1 MARDAGAQAATAS
14 IRTDIS
20 VLRTP
25 LWIPQGLWTFG
36 IVVFLVLTLIMLA
49 ESTLLVIA
57 GRGDH
62 SRIETFPGKELDN
75 PYSGNVVDLCP
86 VGALCSKDFLY
97 KQRVW
102 WLKTESSVCPNCST
116 GCSIQVDQNDDRVYR
131 LRPRANPKAQGDFM
145 CDEGPSGDFH
155 VYRMRLME
163 EINGCY
169 DLDLDLVTDEL
180 TADTDQF
187 MGAAIQLDICRG
199 EHIRTVYGIVIA
211 VDYIGRS
218 EDNLFVNIRVVPA
231 FHLLGQQTH
240 SRIFQDMSVL
250 EILDEILGEELGQY
264 SRTLDKGA
272 ESRGTSPRDYCV
284 QYRESDLDFCVR
296 LMEEEGISY
305 YFVHD
310 EDTGHEVLT
319 LAYENGDYTEVAN
332 VDGTAVIP
340 IIVQRPETADL
351 ESIRNLDYLQS
362 LTTTSHWRRDYD
374 FLTPLDLL
382 EDQSDGADSKGYD
395 RRVYRHTDRRYISDD
410 VADRNKDHLEAAQAR
425 GKVGRGSGNALDFM
439 AGKIFELERH
449 IRDDLETQFLI
460 TRVVHTGEC
469 PEEILSTSGGMGG
482 EEPRYRNSFQC
493 IPLDVPMRP
502 RQITPKPKVYGPE
515 TGIVSGPSG
524 EEIHVDEHG
533 RIKVHFHWEEET
545 TYDDTSSCW
554 IRVRQQWSGPG
565 MGHQF
570 IPRIGQE
577 VLVEFLGG
585 DPDRPLV
592 TGTVYNGD
600 NSYPYPMPDQKT
612 QSGIKTD
619 TVSGD
624 GSNELRF
631 EDMAGSEEVYIHCQK
646 DFTIATENDK
656 NQTTGHDETLAI
668 GNDRTKEVG
677 HDQKETVKNDK
688 TITVEGNH
696 TETIVKDMKLTVQG
710 NQSSTIVKNCD
721 EVITGAYS
729 QTIAKTSKVNVALK
743 SDEVVGAMKS
753 VKVGGLYSE
762 QVGASRSITAVGAMS
777 FTAGLSA
784 KIQSAKSATMK
795 AQKDMTVEAGNDMV
809 QKSAKKMKVEAG
821 DNMVI
826 VCKKKATINAAD
838 QLTVYPQLREGRPV
852 GVFRQLGTDVRVLQN
867 INVSKAF
874 ATGRQC
880 LHGLRRETA
889 VWQFR

>member
-1 MARDAGAQAATAS
+1 MAHDG
-14 IRTDIS
+14 
-20 VLRTP
+20 
-25 LWIPQGLWTFG
+25 GG
-36 IVVFLVLTLIMLA
+36 
-49 ESTLLVIA
+49 
-57 GRGDH
+57 
-62 SRIETFPGKELDN
+62 
-75 PYSGNVVDLCP
+75 
-86 VGALCSKDFLY
+86 
-97 KQRVW
+97 
-102 WLKTESSVCPNCST
+102 
-116 GCSIQVDQNDDRVYR
+116 VDQGTLMKIAY
-131 LRPRANPKAQGDFM
+131 DFM

-187 MGAAIQLDICRG
+187 IGAAIQLDIARG
-199 EHIRTVYGIVIA
+199 DHIRTVYGIVMA

-231 FHLLGQQTH
+231 LHLLGQQTH
-240 SRIFQDMSVL
+240 SRIFQEMSVL
-250 EILDEILGEELGQY
+250 EILDEVLGAELGQY

-272 ESRGTSPRDYCV
+272 ESRGSTPRDYCV

-305 YFVHD
+305 HFVHS
-310 EDTGHEVLT
+310 EDAGHEVLT
-319 LAYENGDYTEVAN
+319 LTYENEDYTEVAN

-351 ESIRNLDYLQS
+351 ESIRNLDFLQT
-362 LTTTSHWRRDYD
+362 LTTTSQWRRDYD
-374 FLTPLDLL
+374 FITPLELL
-382 EDQSDGADSKGYD
+382 EDQSEGADAKGYD

-410 VADRNKDHLEAAQAR
+410 VADRNKDHLEAAQVR
-425 GKVGRGSGNALDFM
+425 GKVGRGSGNAVDFT
-439 AGKIFELERH
+439 AGKVFELERH

-469 PEEILSTSGGMGG
+469 PEEVLGTSGGGG
-482 EEPRYRNSFQC
+482 GDQPRYRNSFQC
-493 IPLDVPMRP
+493 IPLEVPMRP
-502 RQITPKPKVYGPE
+502 RQITPKPRIYGPE

-533 RIKVHFHWEEET
+533 RIKVQFHWEEET

-565 MGHQF
+565 WGFQF

-600 NSYPYPMPDQKT
+600 NSYPYTMPDNKT

-619 TVSGD
+619 SVSGD

-631 EDMAGSEEVYIHCQK
+631 EDMSGSEEVYIHCQK

-656 NQTTGHDETLAI
+656 NQTTGHDETLTI

-677 HDQKETVKNDK
+677 NDQKETVKNDK
-688 TITVEGNH
+688 SITVKGNH
-696 TETIVKDMKLTVQG
+696 TESITKDMSLTVTG
-710 NQSSTIVKNCD
+710 NRTSTIVKNND
-721 EVITGAYS
+721 ETITGAHT
-729 QTIAKTSKVNVALK
+729 QTIAKTAKKTVMLK
-743 SDEVVGAMKS
+743 SDEIVGAMKS

-784 KIQSAKSATMK
+784 KFQSAKSATMK
-795 AQKDMTVEAGNDMV
+795 AQKDLILDGGKDTIVKA
-809 QKSAKKMKVEAG
+809 AKKMKVESG

-826 VCKKKATINAAD
+826 VCKKKATINASD
-838 QLTVYPQLREGRPV
+838 QLTVHV
-852 GVFRQLGTDVRVLQN
+852 GKAKIILKKNGDITIDGKKISVKGSGPIKIKGSKVD
-867 INVSKAF
+867 IN
-874 ATGRQC
+874 
-880 LHGLRRETA
+880 
-889 VWQFR
+889 